1 MGDLTRWARGLQ
13 TQHWL
18 ASFVLNGVTVAAG
31 ILKNGVPK
39 NLKGFYILMTR
50 RWQVSD
56 IREDPFHYNRIFF
69 SFFRDRDFAA
79 TFSPQDEN
87 LLVASGLVQIPHMMV
102 LFLDSSCSFQQINL
116 L

>member
-1 MGDLTRWARGLQ
+1 
-13 TQHWL
+13 
-18 ASFVLNGVTVAAG
+18 
-31 ILKNGVPK
+31 
-39 NLKGFYILMTR
+39 MTR

-79 TFSPQDEN
+79 SFSPQDET

-102 LFLDSSCSFQQINL
+102 LFPDSSCSFQQINL